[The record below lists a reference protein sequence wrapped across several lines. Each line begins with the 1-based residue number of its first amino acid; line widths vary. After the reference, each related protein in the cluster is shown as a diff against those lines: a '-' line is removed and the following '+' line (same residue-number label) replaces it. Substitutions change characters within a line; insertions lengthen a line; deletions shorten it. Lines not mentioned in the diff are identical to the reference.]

1 MALPQQYVYLLKLCQ
16 LDFCTRQDDNF
27 WLGPLV
33 PPKSW
38 GIFKKKESRSKKQYS
53 RVQKDL
59 VILYTNISKCLL
71 GVSVAANLA
80 PIISKKFPLL
90 VGLLLVG

>member
-27 WLGPLV
+27 WLDPWDLKNPGEFL
-33 PPKSW
+33 
-38 GIFKKKESRSKKQYS
+38 KKKEYRSKKKYS

-59 VILYTNISKCLL
+59 VIYIQILVNIFW
-71 GVSVAANLA
+71 G
-80 PIISKKFPLL
+80 
-90 VGLLLVG
+90 